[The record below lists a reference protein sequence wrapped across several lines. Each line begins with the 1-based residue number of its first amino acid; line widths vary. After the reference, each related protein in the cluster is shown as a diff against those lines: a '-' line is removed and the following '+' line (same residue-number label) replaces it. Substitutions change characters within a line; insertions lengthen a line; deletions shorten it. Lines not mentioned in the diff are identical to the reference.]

1 MKNLLLLFRSPAC
14 CAAAGALSLQSRESL
29 TRNRRE
35 RKKRLGKRKKNLE
48 RKKSPKR
55 TLSPGSVGQRREQHA
70 LLGVERDNLVGV
82 LRLELVV
89 PLGEQG
95 GDLGLGGV
103 GAGLGL
109 SESFFFFL
117 KRVGVSRESF
127 CLLLLFFSAKREQ
140 NRTAVASK
148 QAKKRGYS
156 RGLAARPP
164 VFSFLSLPLSKSSQ
178 L

>member
-89 PLGEQG
+89 PLGEPG

-109 SESFFFFL
+109 SESFFFFFE
-117 KRVGVSRESF
+117 KSGGEQREFLSSSS
-127 CLLLLFFSAKREQ
+127 LFFSQERAKQ
-140 NRTAVASK
+140 DSSSK
-148 QAKKRGYS
+148 QAGKKKR
-156 RGLAARPP
+156 L
-164 VFSFLSLPLSKSSQ
+164 
-178 L
+178 